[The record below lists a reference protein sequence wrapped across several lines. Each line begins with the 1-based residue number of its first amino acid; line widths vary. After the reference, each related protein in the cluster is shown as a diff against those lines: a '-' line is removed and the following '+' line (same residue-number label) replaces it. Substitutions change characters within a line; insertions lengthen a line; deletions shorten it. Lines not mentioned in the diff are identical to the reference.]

1 MYLVPP
7 PQQYTSISFMLSQLT
22 LFLVKIG
29 HCILKMSIQNMEL
42 NFYKKKW
49 VNLILRLSYTRH

>member
-1 MYLVPP
+1 MKKSGAPP

-29 HCILKMSIQNMEL
+29 HCILKMSIHNMDL

-49 VNLILRLSYTRH
+49 VNLILR